1 MNINDFTA
9 PTDYP
14 QGGYLEAIF
23 ERQAALMVKYH
34 PIEERNGLLQTH
46 DCPVNIHDSK
56 GQARLKDF
64 AWRITEEITEATE
77 ARDVLDHYEH
87 YLEEMIDALHFM
99 VEQQI
104 LAGISPKSY
113 RPDGLK
119 TDLLVYLMDIGNLY
133 VMGMKPVTEYHIIEK
148 VGLAMN
154 CLKNKPWKQSQ
165 MMTDEDKFYGYMKE
179 SLLML
184 LAVLVRAGLT
194 AKEVYG
200 LYFCKNEVNKFRQR
214 SNY

>member
-1 MNINDFTA
+1 MNIKDFTA

-34 PIEERNGLLQTH
+34 PIEERNGLLQTP

-77 ARDVLDHYEH
+77 ARDVLDHFEH
-87 YLEEMIDALHFM
+87 YLEEMIDALHFL

-104 LAGISPKSY
+104 LAGLSPKSY
-113 RPDGLK
+113 RPEGLK
-119 TDLLVYLMDIGNLY
+119 TDLLDYLMGYGNLY
-133 VMGMKPVTEYHIIEK
+133 VISFIPVTEYHIIER

-200 LYFCKNEVNKFRQR
+200 LYFRKNEVNKFRQR

>member
-34 PIEERNGLLQTH
+34 PIEERNGLLQTP

-64 AWRITEEITEATE
+64 AWRITEEVTEATE

-104 LAGISPKSY
+104 LAGLSPESY

-119 TDLLVYLMDIGNLY
+119 TDLLVYLMDLGNLY

-179 SLLML
+179 ALLML

-200 LYFCKNEVNKFRQR
+200 LYFRKNEVNKFRQR

>member
-23 ERQAALMVKYH
+23 DRQASLMKKYH
-34 PIEERNGLLQTH
+34 DIEERNGLLQTP

-64 AWRITEEITEATE
+64 AWRITEEVTEATE
-77 ARDVLDHYEH
+77 ARDYLDDYEH

-104 LAGISPKSY
+104 LAGLTPGSY
-113 RPDGLK
+113 MSEGVK
-119 TDLLVYLMDIGNLY
+119 TDLLEYLMHDGNLF
-133 VMGMKPVTEYHIIEK
+133 VVGLQPVTEYHIIER

-165 MMTDEDKFYGYMKE
+165 MMTDEDKFYKLMKE
-179 SLLML
+179 SLLIL
-184 LAVLVRAGLT
+184 LAVLVRAGLS
-194 AKEVYG
+194 AEDVYG
-200 LYFCKNEVNKFRQR
+200 LYTRKNQVNQFRQR